1 MYSSMYDRN
10 SQAIFWRYDSKI
22 KVGRL
27 SHEIL
32 NMVSIRVIPK
42 YVCYGLSC
50 PEMGAY
56 AQSQMALEC
65 QEPKNIN
72 NK

>member
-1 MYSSMYDRN
+1 MIEIPKQYSA
-10 SQAIFWRYDSKI
+10 AIQI
-22 KVGRL
+22 KVGKV

-32 NMVSIRVIPK
+32 TMVSIRVILK

-50 PEMGAY
+50 PEVGAY
-56 AQSQMALEC
+56 AQSQMALER
-65 QEPKNIN
+65 QNPKNIN